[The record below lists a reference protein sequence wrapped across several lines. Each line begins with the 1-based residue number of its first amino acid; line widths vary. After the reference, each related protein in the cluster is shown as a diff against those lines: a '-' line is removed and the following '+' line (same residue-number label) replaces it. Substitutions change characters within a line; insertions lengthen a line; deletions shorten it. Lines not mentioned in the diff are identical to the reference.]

1 MSVLR
6 AAGAG
11 PRRPQI
17 RAWLAPAF
25 LILLGVAA
33 LGIGLNNLLVPSA
46 VQHDSV
52 AALAGQS
59 YADVQLA
66 SFDRNP
72 LLIRTHVVIGVVF
85 TLLAALQFWP
95 DFRRR
100 HRQVHRMMGYAALAC
115 LVLLPVTGVACTFV
129 YPFSGVAGVW
139 PNLVWMAAILF
150 CVDRGWRA
158 IRRRDV
164 IAHEAWVLRATAM
177 TVGITLSR
185 VYEPLLVNLA
195 HMDPRP
201 ATALVFWLG
210 QGEGLAVAELWLRR
224 AGGPLA
230 RRAAA
235 RRAAADARP

>member
-1 MSVLR
+1 MSVLT
-6 AAGAG
+6 AAD
-11 PRRPQI
+11 PDRRRPQI
-17 RAWLAPAF
+17 RTWLAPGF
-25 LILLGVAA
+25 LILLGVGA
-33 LGIGLNNLLVPSA
+33 LGIALNNLLVPTA

-72 LLIRTHVVIGVVF
+72 LLIRSHVTIGLVF
-85 TLLAALQFWP
+85 TVLAAFQFWP
-95 DFRRR
+95 GFRRR
-100 HRQVHRMMGYAALAC
+100 HCQIHRIMGYAALSC
-115 LVLLPVTGVACTFV
+115 LVLLPTTGLACTFV
-129 YPFSGVAGVW
+129 YPFSGPAGVW

-150 CVDRGWRA
+150 CVTAGWRA

-164 IAHEAWVLRATAM
+164 ISHEAWVLRATAM

-185 VYEPLLVNLA
+185 VYEPVLVNLF

-210 QGEGLAVAELWLRR
+210 QGEGLVVAELWLRR

-230 RRAAA
+230 RRATA
-235 RRAAADARP
+235 RQAAAGALS

>member
-6 AAGAG
+6 AADAG

-17 RAWLAPAF
+17 RVWLAPTF

-33 LGIGLNNLLVPSA
+33 LGIGLNNLLVPTA

-72 LLIRTHVVIGVVF
+72 LLIRTHVMIGTVF
-85 TLLAALQFWP
+85 TVLAAFQFWP
-95 DFRRR
+95 GFRRR
-100 HRQVHRMMGYAALAC
+100 HRQAHRIMGYAALSC
-115 LVLLPVTGVACTFV
+115 LVLLPTTGVACTFV
-129 YPFSGVAGVW
+129 YPFSGMAGVW

-150 CVDRGWRA
+150 CVDKAWRA

-164 IAHEAWVLRATAM
+164 TSHEAWVLRATAM
-177 TVGITLSR
+177 TLGITLSR
-185 VYEPLLVNLA
+185 VYEPLLVHLF

-210 QGEGLAVAELWLRR
+210 QGEGLVVAELWLRR
-224 AGGPLA
+224 AVGPLA

-235 RRAAADARP
+235 RLAAGGA